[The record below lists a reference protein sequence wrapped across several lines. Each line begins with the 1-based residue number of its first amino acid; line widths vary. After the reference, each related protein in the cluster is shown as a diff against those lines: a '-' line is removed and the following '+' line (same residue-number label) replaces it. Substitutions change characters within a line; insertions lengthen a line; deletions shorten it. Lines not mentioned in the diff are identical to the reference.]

1 MNNIKFVNPVI
12 KRGAS
17 NPNLTLYGIIIK
29 KCENTE
35 FRKNNFGECSSEEDI
50 NNYINNLF
58 ISLNIVDNYIDVLNN
73 KKPINQF
80 LYSITDSIDS
90 DSLFV
95 NNINFNP
102 TIIKSFEGLIWD
114 NYVEEF
120 SYSFKENSKS
130 TTMSENNKI
139 LSCFYFWIENS
150 QLYYERHYQ
159 KITEVFANI
168 GGIGSLIFMVSKLIN
183 IIFNR
188 YIIILDT
195 HELIFNSNKKNYSH
209 EILMRRKSLRNF
221 IGEDNFKNI
230 KKSKISNEKPNDI
243 IKEKHNLY
251 PEDNSK
257 NSIKSDNR
265 IKGENYFMDSL
276 SNSDSNRNSQII
288 EQNKSESL
296 NNKNIFDKNS
306 NIKDKIEDFN
316 WCVFLCHF
324 CI

>member
-1 MNNIKFVNPVI
+1 MNNIKFINPVI

-73 KKPINQF
+73 KKPINKF
-80 LYSITDSIDS
+80 LYSITKSIDS

-120 SYSFKENSKS
+120 SYRFKENSKS

-139 LSCFYFWIENS
+139 LSCFYFWM
-150 QLYYERHYQ
+150 
-159 KITEVFANI
+159 KIRNYI
-168 GGIGSLIFMVSKLIN
+168 MKGI
-183 IIFNR
+183 
-188 YIIILDT
+188 
-195 HELIFNSNKKNYSH
+195 
-209 EILMRRKSLRNF
+209 
-221 IGEDNFKNI
+221 I
-230 KKSKISNEKPNDI
+230 KK
-243 IKEKHNLY
+243 
-251 PEDNSK
+251 
-257 NSIKSDNR
+257 
-265 IKGENYFMDSL
+265 
-276 SNSDSNRNSQII
+276 
-288 EQNKSESL
+288 
-296 NNKNIFDKNS
+296 
-306 NIKDKIEDFN
+306 
-316 WCVFLCHF
+316 
-324 CI
+324 